1 MTEEVKAFENDENR
15 KRSRMPAVFS
25 VSGIRAEDATK
36 FVAIECKTLVAKIL
50 ETFKEWAA

>member
-1 MTEEVKAFENDENR
+1 MTAEVKAFENDENR

-36 FVAIECKTLVAKIL
+36 FVAIECKTLVEKIL
-50 ETFKEWAA
+50 ETFK